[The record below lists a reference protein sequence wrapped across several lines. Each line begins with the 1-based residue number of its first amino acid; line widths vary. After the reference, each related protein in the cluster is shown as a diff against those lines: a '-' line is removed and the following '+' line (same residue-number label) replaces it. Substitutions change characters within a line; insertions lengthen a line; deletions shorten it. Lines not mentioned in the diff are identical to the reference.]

1 MAGPEPCRRANAR
14 SAPATG
20 ALFFCAHRAYPAP
33 RMNWVLLWSISGAC
47 VLLLI
52 LERLG
57 LPTTLALNFKGDV
70 KRETRWL
77 AQYGQAISALVAA
90 AIVYQLEKQRPC
102 LKTAGSILIASF
114 GAAIAGRILK
124 QIVGRVR
131 PGREHAGRFLGP
143 TWKHANF
150 RESFPSNHT
159 ASAVAMSAVLAQLY
173 PAAAPTFWSLAVAC
187 ALLRYVLDAHF
198 PSDVIGGIALGYV
211 GAMLTLQGLHLF

>member
-1 MAGPEPCRRANAR
+1 
-14 SAPATG
+14 
-20 ALFFCAHRAYPAP
+20 
-33 RMNWVLLWSISGAC
+33 MNWVLLGSLIALC
-47 VLLLI
+47 VGLI
-52 LERLG
+52 IVESRG
-57 LPTTLALNFKGDV
+57 LRTTLALNFKGDI

-77 AQYGQAISALVAA
+77 AQYGQLVSALVAM
-90 AIVYQLEKQRPC
+90 AIVYQMEMVLTKKHPEDAHVPWKAA
-102 LKTAGSILIASF
+102 LAILIASF

-131 PGREHAGRFLGP
+131 PGREDAGKFLGP

-198 PSDVIGGIALGYV
+198 PSDVVGGIILGYV
-211 GAMLTLQGLHLF
+211 GAILTLQSLHLA

>member
-1 MAGPEPCRRANAR
+1 
-14 SAPATG
+14 
-20 ALFFCAHRAYPAP
+20 
-33 RMNWVLLWSISGAC
+33 MNWVLLWSLVGAC
-47 VLLLI
+47 AFLII
-52 LERLG
+52 LESLG
-57 LPTTLALNFKGDV
+57 FPTTLALNFKGDI

-77 AQYGQAISALVAA
+77 AQYGQLVSALVAG
-90 AIVYQLEKQRPC
+90 AIIWQLDKRSQPWRS
-102 LKTAGSILIASF
+102 ASVLISSF

-131 PGREHAGRFLGP
+131 PGREHAGKFLGP

-159 ASAVAMSAVLAQLY
+159 AAAVAMSAVLAQLY

-198 PSDVIGGIALGYV
+198 PSDVMGGVALGYISAV
-211 GAMLTLQGLHLF
+211 ATIQGLHLA

>member
-1 MAGPEPCRRANAR
+1 
-14 SAPATG
+14 
-20 ALFFCAHRAYPAP
+20 
-33 RMNWVLLWSISGAC
+33 MNWVLLWSILGLM
-47 VLLLI
+47 LLLI
-52 LERLG
+52 ILESVG
-57 LPTTLALNFKGDV
+57 VPTTLALNFKGDI

-77 AQYGQAISALVAA
+77 AQYGQLVSALVAM
-90 AIVYQLEKQRPC
+90 AIVWQLDKRQQPWRS
-102 LKTAGSILIASF
+102 LSVLIASF

-131 PGREHAGRFLGP
+131 PGREHAGKFLGP

-198 PSDVIGGIALGYV
+198 PSDVIGGVALGYV
-211 GAMLTLQGLHLF
+211 AAVLTVQLLHL

>member
-1 MAGPEPCRRANAR
+1 
-14 SAPATG
+14 
-20 ALFFCAHRAYPAP
+20 
-33 RMNWVLLWSISGAC
+33 MNWVLLWSILGLM
-47 VLLLI
+47 LLLI
-52 LERLG
+52 ILESVG
-57 LPTTLALNFKGDV
+57 VPTTLALNFKGDI

-77 AQYGQAISALVAA
+77 AQYGQLASALVAM
-90 AIVYQLEKQRPC
+90 AIVYQLETSAFAQQ
-102 LKTAGSILIASF
+102 LKGAHPPLKAAASILIASF

-131 PGREHAGRFLGP
+131 PGPEHAGKFLGP

-198 PSDVIGGIALGYV
+198 PSDVVGGVALGYV
-211 GAMLTLQGLHLF
+211 GAIVTLQALHLS

>member
-1 MAGPEPCRRANAR
+1 
-14 SAPATG
+14 
-20 ALFFCAHRAYPAP
+20 
-33 RMNWVLLWSISGAC
+33 MNWPLLWSI
-47 VLLLI
+47 
-52 LERLG
+52 LG
-57 LPTTLALNFKGDV
+57 LMIVLIVLETMGVRTTLALNFKGDI

-77 AQYGQAISALVAA
+77 AQYGQLASALVAM
-90 AIVYQLEKQRPC
+90 AIVYELDPRNQPLRSAS
-102 LKTAGSILIASF
+102 LLISSF

-131 PGREHAGRFLGP
+131 PNREHAGKFLGP

-173 PAAAPTFWSLAVAC
+173 PAAAPTFWALAVAC

-198 PSDVIGGIALGYV
+198 PSDVVGGVALGYV
-211 GAMLTLQGLHLF
+211 AAVWTVHALHL

>member
-1 MAGPEPCRRANAR
+1 
-14 SAPATG
+14 
-20 ALFFCAHRAYPAP
+20 
-33 RMNWVLLWSISGAC
+33 MNWVLLGSLIALC
-47 VLLLI
+47 VILLI
-52 LERLG
+52 AEKLG
-57 LPTTLALNFKGDV
+57 LRTTLALNFKGDV

-77 AQYGQAISALVAA
+77 AQYGQAISAIVAA
-90 AIVYQLEKQRPC
+90 AIVWQLDKIH
-102 LKTAGSILIASF
+102 TAWKASASVLIAAF

-131 PGREHAGRFLGP
+131 PGREHAGKFLGP

-198 PSDVIGGIALGYV
+198 PSDVVGGIILGYV
-211 GAMLTLQGLHLF
+211 AAIVTIQSLHL

>member
-1 MAGPEPCRRANAR
+1 
-14 SAPATG
+14 
-20 ALFFCAHRAYPAP
+20 
-33 RMNWVLLWSISGAC
+33 MNWTLLWAILGGCA
-47 VLLLI
+47 LLMI

-57 LPTTLALNFKGDV
+57 LRTTLALNLKGDI

-77 AQYGQAISALVAA
+77 AQYGQLVSGLVAA
-90 AIVYQLEKQRPC
+90 AIIWEMDRRQQPWRSASV
-102 LKTAGSILIASF
+102 LIASF

-124 QIVGRVR
+124 QILGRVR
-131 PGREHAGRFLGP
+131 PGREDAGKFLGP

-198 PSDVIGGIALGYV
+198 PSDVVGGIALGYV
-211 GAMLTLQGLHLF
+211 GAIVTLECLHLV

>member
-1 MAGPEPCRRANAR
+1 
-14 SAPATG
+14 
-20 ALFFCAHRAYPAP
+20 
-33 RMNWVLLWSISGAC
+33 MNWVLLWSILGAGAI
-47 VLLLI
+47 LLI
-52 LERLG
+52 LEQLG
-57 LPTTLALNFKGDV
+57 IPTTLALNLKGDI

-77 AQYGQAISALVAA
+77 AQYGQMVSGFVAA
-90 AIVYQLEKQRPC
+90 AIVWQLDRQHDHIK
-102 LKTAGSILIASF
+102 AAASVLIAPI

-143 TWKHANF
+143 TWRHANF

-173 PAAAPTFWSLAVAC
+173 PPAAPTFWTLAVAC

-198 PSDVIGGIALGYV
+198 PSDVVGGVALGYI
-211 GAMLTLQGLHLF
+211 GAVVTVQSLHLIPM